1 MIKKILFICLA
12 WALIAGP
19 LQAQSNQP
27 QSSINNAIDNLGKI
41 GQDTGLGDQADTNIY
56 GRLASYINV
65 ILGLIGIIAAIYI
78 IFAGIRWL
86 RAGGNEQEV
95 TIAKETIKNAV
106 YGLIAIFGAYALVNF
121 VILKLIGSIAVK

>member
-1 MIKKILFICLA
+1 MIKKILYICLA

-19 LQAQSNQP
+19 IQAA

-41 GQDTGLGDQADTNIY
+41 GKDTGLGEQTDTNIY
-56 GRLASYINV
+56 GRIASYMNV
-65 ILGLIGIIAAIYI
+65 ILGLIGIITAIYI